1 MNRSFKEVLL
11 NSGVSQAEISRR
23 TGISASTLGEYIT
36 NNKLPRIDKL
46 KMLKEGLDCSYG
58 FLMGETL
65 AMKPENVNISKEIG
79 LSDKSIERFKRYNNR
94 TGIFEKDIFYGDVDN
109 SDSYTNILNQL
120 LENDKIEAL
129 LYWIRELINAPAVS
143 KCEREKNLLDLNECL
158 TKENDEIEK
167 DAIRSEVYAFESDED
182 KTVHNKLHN
191 YNHNYVVEKRED
203 IAEYKISQIFND
215 MIQDIF
221 HALAEEQY
229 NRWKVIKTR
238 TGKNKVVPVCNDG
251 SEYNELVGYAIT
263 DNANNEDDIITINKH
278 KG

>member
-11 NSGVSQAEISRR
+11 NCGFSQAEISRR

-65 AMKPENVNISKEIG
+65 AMKPENTNISKELG
-79 LSDKSIERFKRYNNR
+79 LSDKSIETLKKYNNR
-94 TGIFEKDIFYGDVDN
+94 TGRFEKDIFFGDVDN
-109 SDSYTNILNQL
+109 TDSYTNILNQI

-129 LYWIRELINAPAVS
+129 LYWIRELINAPAIT
-143 KCEREKNLLDLNECL
+143 KYEKEKNLLDLYEASA
-158 TKENDEIEK
+158 KETDEIEK
-167 DAIRSEVYAFESDED
+167 ELLEKEIYSLETNEEKAY
-182 KTVHNKLHN
+182 HNELHN
-191 YNHNYVVEKRED
+191 YNHGYVVGKRED

-229 NRWKVIKTR
+229 NRWKVVKTR

-263 DNANNEDDIITINKH
+263 DNANNEDGNNNAE
-278 KG
+278 